1 VNDGLPLIEP
11 LIGLKECPC
20 MLNVRI
26 PTRTMRANPE
36 GIAQNTNRTIVEAI
50 NQAHEMLE
58 KVMGQVEASLFGGPM

>member
-1 VNDGLPLIEP
+1 
-11 LIGLKECPC
+11 